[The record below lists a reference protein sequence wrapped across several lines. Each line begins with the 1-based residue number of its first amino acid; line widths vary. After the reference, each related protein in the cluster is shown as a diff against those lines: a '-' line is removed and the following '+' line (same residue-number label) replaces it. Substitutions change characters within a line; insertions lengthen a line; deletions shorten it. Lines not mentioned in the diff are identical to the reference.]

1 MGEEAIHQKNRD
13 GNPIFKLPVMQVSPS
28 LKTLC
33 KLFSNFRFKW
43 SLSFLRLLLIT
54 IIIII
59 NVENLMIIKGQKNH
73 VKNFIRIQALAQTV
87 IPGKVIVRTFASQTS
102 YDI

>member
-43 SLSFLRLLLIT
+43 SLSFLRLLLI
-54 IIIII
+54 I

-87 IPGKVIVRTFASQTS
+87 IPGKVRVRTFAS
-102 YDI
+102 

>member
-54 IIIII
+54 III

>member
-28 LKTLC
+28 LRTLC

-43 SLSFLRLLLIT
+43 SLSFLRLLLLIIR

-59 NVENLMIIKGQKNH
+59 NVEILMRIKGQKNH
-73 VKNFIRIQALAQTV
+73 VKNFIR
-87 IPGKVIVRTFASQTS
+87 R
-102 YDI
+102 